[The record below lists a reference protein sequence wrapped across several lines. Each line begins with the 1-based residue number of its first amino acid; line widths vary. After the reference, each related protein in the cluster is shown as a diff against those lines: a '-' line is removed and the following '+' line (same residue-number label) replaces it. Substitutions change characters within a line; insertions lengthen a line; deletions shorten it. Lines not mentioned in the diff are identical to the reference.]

1 MVLWQK
7 PSNVYRNGSMDVAL
21 WLSQWNQILKL
32 RVQKSILSLD
42 KYDWMVCIF
51 TLCYHWHPKR
61 GGERERKEKV
71 VCMWLEHFLFTVK
84 YIYYTFSVYVHNGS
98 KKKFNDQV

>member
-1 MVLWQK
+1 MTEWFVFSPYVITGIQK
-7 PSNVYRNGSMDVAL
+7 GVER
-21 WLSQWNQILKL
+21 
-32 RVQKSILSLD
+32 
-42 KYDWMVCIF
+42 
-51 TLCYHWHPKR
+51 
-61 GGERERKEKV
+61 ERERKEKV